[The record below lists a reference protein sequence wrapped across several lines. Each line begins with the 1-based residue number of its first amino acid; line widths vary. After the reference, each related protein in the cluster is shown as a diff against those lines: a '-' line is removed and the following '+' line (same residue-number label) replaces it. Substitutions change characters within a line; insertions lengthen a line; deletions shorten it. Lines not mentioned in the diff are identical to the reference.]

1 MKWEILHKIMFL
13 EEYFNINIVNIFG
26 GVRSKSARW
35 APRSPLRSDS
45 TALAQESL
53 CCGSL

>member
-26 GVRSKSARW
+26 GVRSKRARW